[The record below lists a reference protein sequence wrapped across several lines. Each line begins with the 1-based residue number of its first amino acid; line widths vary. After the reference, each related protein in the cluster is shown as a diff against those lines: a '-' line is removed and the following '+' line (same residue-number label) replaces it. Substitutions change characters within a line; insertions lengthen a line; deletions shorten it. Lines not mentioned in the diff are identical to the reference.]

1 MMTKAQ
7 SVPGLLVNSQAV
19 IYAGLI
25 AGTFFLLLN
34 LFILILRT
42 ELNGS
47 RKQLL
52 PSFRMEYRRDVL
64 NAKFKR

>member
-25 AGTFFLLLN
+25 AGTFFPAA
-34 LFILILRT
+34 
-42 ELNGS
+42 E
-47 RKQLL
+47 
-52 PSFRMEYRRDVL
+52 SFH
-64 NAKFKR
+64 